1 MLRKLVPLLFLIVV
15 VAKVDASCEQKLI
28 ATGHVRNIVNSQP
41 NPKAWP
47 WMTAIFNV
55 TSRDYMFSG
64 SLISREHVL
73 IGKHRALITTK
84 QTENFEKS

>member
-1 MLRKLVPLLFLIVV
+1 MLRKLVSLLFLIVV
-15 VAKVDASCEQKLI
+15 VAKVGASCEQKLI
-28 ATGHVRNIVNSQP
+28 ATGHVRNIVNSQ
-41 NPKAWP
+41 PKAWP

-73 IGKHRALITTK
+73 IGK
-84 QTENFEKS
+84 Q